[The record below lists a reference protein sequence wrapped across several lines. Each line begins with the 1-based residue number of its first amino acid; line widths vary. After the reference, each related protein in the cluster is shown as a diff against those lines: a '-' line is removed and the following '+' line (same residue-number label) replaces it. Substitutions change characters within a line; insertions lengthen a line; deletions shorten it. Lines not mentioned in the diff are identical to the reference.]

1 MKLNKKII
9 LGTTTM
15 LTVVSPLATVVSCG
29 NESTLD
35 KTTIYLNKIN
45 KAITDKQNSIIIPT
59 TKDKR
64 PTIEGILTKLGI
76 DQDPKFNVS
85 FENAPTWIKDKK
97 TSIKLK
103 VCLRGKESNSKISKE
118 LQVTWKVVIQSQFT
132 KYKIGSGEVI
142 TASVHDLSKI
152 AGENITITQIGFE
165 TLKDETV
172 QVDQMPKGV
181 IAVPKDLPSEITST
195 KKMFLICSK
204 FNQDLNNWDVSN
216 ITNMESMF
224 ASCFEFNQDVSEWD
238 VSNVTNMI
246 GMFVN
251 SSKFNQ
257 DIGKW
262 NVSNVTNMSNMFLN
276 CFEFNQDL
284 GKWNVSKVTN
294 MSNMLGYCSSF
305 NQNLSE
311 WDVSKVIKHTYF
323 NDYGIIS
330 ASNMPKFKS

>member
-9 LGTTTM
+9 LGTTTI
-15 LTVVSPLATVVSCG
+15 LTIVTPLATVVSCG
-29 NESTLD
+29 DKTTLD

-181 IAVPKDLPSEITST
+181 IAVPKDLPSEITS
-195 KKMFLICSK
+195 LSNV
-204 FNQDLNNWDVSN
+204 FNQC
-216 ITNMESMF
+216 
-224 ASCFEFNQDVSEWD
+224 AQFNQPLDKWD
-238 VSNVTNMI
+238 VSNVTNLMGI
-246 GMFVN
+246 FCWTQY
-251 SSKFNQ
+251 NQ
-257 DIGKW
+257 SLNKW
-262 NVSNVTNMSNMFLN
+262 DVSNVINMRIY
-276 CFEFNQDL
+276 
-284 GKWNVSKVTN
+284 V
-294 MSNMLGYCSSF
+294 
-305 NQNLSE
+305 
-311 WDVSKVIKHTYF
+311 
-323 NDYGIIS
+323 
-330 ASNMPKFKS
+330 

>member
-9 LGTTTM
+9 LGTTTI
-15 LTVVSPLATVVSCG
+15 LTIVTPLATVVSCG
-29 NESTLD
+29 DKTTLD

-45 KAITDKQNSIIIPT
+45 TAITDKQNSIIFPT
-59 TKDKR
+59 TEDKR
-64 PTIEGILTKLGI
+64 PTIKGILTKLGI

-152 AGENITITQIGFE
+152 AGENITITQIGFQ

-181 IAVPKDLPSEITST
+181 TTVPSTLPKEITST
-195 KKMFLICSK
+195 
-204 FNQDLNNWDVSN
+204 Q
-216 ITNMESMF
+216 
-224 ASCFEFNQDVSEWD
+224 
-238 VSNVTNMI
+238 
-246 GMFVN
+246 
-251 SSKFNQ
+251 
-257 DIGKW
+257 
-262 NVSNVTNMSNMFLN
+262 NMFIS
-276 CFEFNQDL
+276 CEQ
-284 GKWNVSKVTN
+284 
-294 MSNMLGYCSSF
+294 F
-305 NQNLSE
+305 NQN
-311 WDVSKVIKHTYF
+311 I
-323 NDYGIIS
+323 NGIE
-330 ASNMPKFKS
+330 MYPK